1 MSDTINDF
9 FDSLEKENLS
19 GKEMREKIDEFIKQ
33 NNIDYEDLADEED
46 LEDLYYYLDMA
57 FQAETEQEAIKYAK
71 KALKIEPDNIDAQ
84 VIIAENS
91 IYDHIKLLNKFEKI
105 KKAVE
110 QKLVEEHL
118 LTEENIGNFWLLTE
132 TRPYMRLLYN
142 RMRLLLDCG
151 KIGMAKN
158 ACLEILDLNNDD
170 NLGARFILMHIY
182 AYFEDEKS
190 AVKLFERYDCQ
201 KSTQFLLPLS
211 TLYYK
216 LGKTR
221 KATAYIKELVDI
233 NKDTHNFFNRLVIG
247 EGLSDVEFGM
257 YGYLANSIEELVIDV
272 TDNKFLFVNCGV
284 YFKWVLKTIKSID

>member
-105 KKAVE
+105 KKAAE

-118 LTEENIGNFWLLTE
+118 LTEENIGDFWLLTE

-151 KIGMAKN
+151 KIGMAKE

-170 NLGARFILMHIY
+170 NLGARFILMHILKMKNQRLSCLKGMTAKNRRNFY
-182 AYFEDEKS
+182 CLCQLYIISLEKL
-190 AVKLFERYDCQ
+190 AKPQLIL
-201 KSTQFLLPLS
+201 KNLS
-211 TLYYK
+211 
-216 LGKTR
+216 
-221 KATAYIKELVDI
+221 I
-233 NKDTHNFFNRLVIG
+233 
-247 EGLSDVEFGM
+247 
-257 YGYLANSIEELVIDV
+257 
-272 TDNKFLFVNCGV
+272 
-284 YFKWVLKTIKSID
+284 

>member
-1 MSDTINDF
+1 
-9 FDSLEKENLS
+9 
-19 GKEMREKIDEFIKQ
+19 
-33 NNIDYEDLADEED
+33 
-46 LEDLYYYLDMA
+46 MA

-105 KKAVE
+105 KKAAE

-118 LTEENIGNFWLLTE
+118 LTEENIGDFWLLTE

-221 KATAYIKELVDI
+221 KAADYIKELVNI

-247 EGLSDVEFGM
+247 EDLSDIEFGM
-257 YGYLANSIEELVIDV
+257 YGYRANSIEELAIDV

-284 YFKWVLKTIKSID
+284 YFKWVLKAIKSID

>member
-46 LEDLYYYLDMA
+46 LYYYLDMA

-71 KALKIEPDNIDAQ
+71 KALKIEPDNIDVQ

-105 KKAVE
+105 KKAAE

-211 TLYYK
+211 TLYY
-216 LGKTR
+216 
-221 KATAYIKELVDI
+221 
-233 NKDTHNFFNRLVIG
+233 
-247 EGLSDVEFGM
+247 
-257 YGYLANSIEELVIDV
+257 
-272 TDNKFLFVNCGV
+272 
-284 YFKWVLKTIKSID
+284 

>member
-1 MSDTINDF
+1 MSDTIIDF
-9 FDSLEKENLS
+9 FDSLKKENLS
-19 GKEMREKIDEFIKQ
+19 DKEIREKIDEFIKQ
-33 NNIDYEDLADEED
+33 NNIDNEDLADEDDEED
-46 LEDLYYYLDMA
+46 VYYYLDMA
-57 FQAETEQEAIKYAK
+57 FQAETRQEAIKYAK

-105 KKAVE
+105 KKDAE

-118 LTEENIGNFWLLTE
+118 LTEENIGDFWLLTE
-132 TRPYMRLLYN
+132 TRP
-142 RMRLLLDCG
+142 
-151 KIGMAKN
+151 
-158 ACLEILDLNNDD
+158 
-170 NLGARFILMHIY
+170 
-182 AYFEDEKS
+182 YFEDEKS

-221 KATAYIKELVDI
+221 KAAAYIKELVNI
-233 NKDTHNFFNRLVIG
+233 NKDTHDFFNRLVIG
-247 EGLSDVEFGM
+247 EDLSDIELGM
-257 YGYLANSIEELVIDV
+257 YGYRANSIEELAIDV
-272 TDNKFLFVNCGV
+272 TDNKFLFANCGV

>member
-1 MSDTINDF
+1 
-9 FDSLEKENLS
+9 
-19 GKEMREKIDEFIKQ
+19 
-33 NNIDYEDLADEED
+33 
-46 LEDLYYYLDMA
+46 MA

-105 KKAVE
+105 KKAAE

-118 LTEENIGNFWLLTE
+118 LTEENIGDFWLLTE

-201 KSTQFLLPLS
+201 NRRNFYCLCQLYIISLEKLAKLQLILKNLS
-211 TLYYK
+211 
-216 LGKTR
+216 
-221 KATAYIKELVDI
+221 I
-233 NKDTHNFFNRLVIG
+233 
-247 EGLSDVEFGM
+247 
-257 YGYLANSIEELVIDV
+257 
-272 TDNKFLFVNCGV
+272 
-284 YFKWVLKTIKSID
+284 